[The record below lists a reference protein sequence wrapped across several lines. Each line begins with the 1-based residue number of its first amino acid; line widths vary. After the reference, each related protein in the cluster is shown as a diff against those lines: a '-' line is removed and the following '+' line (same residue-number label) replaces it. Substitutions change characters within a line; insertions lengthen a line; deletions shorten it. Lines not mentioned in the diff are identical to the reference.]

1 VCPTRSL
8 SVNRRPST
16 QARNRR
22 ERTRLLAQRDRL
34 GNRSKF
40 AAATI
45 KRAAERIAALAV
57 EIAVIDLRIGEL
69 ADEADR

>member
-1 VCPTRSL
+1 MPRAARLPNGTA
-8 SVNRRPST
+8 
-16 QARNRR
+16 ARNRR

-45 KRAAERIAALAV
+45 ERAEERIAALAV
-57 EIAVIDLRIGEL
+57 EIADVDRRILEL
-69 ADEADR
+69 DALKAAR